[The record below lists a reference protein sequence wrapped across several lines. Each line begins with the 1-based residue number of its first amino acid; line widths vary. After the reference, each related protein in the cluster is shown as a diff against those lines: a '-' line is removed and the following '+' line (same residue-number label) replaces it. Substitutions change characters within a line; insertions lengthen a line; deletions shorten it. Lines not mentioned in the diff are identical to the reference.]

1 MNFERIAQFGL
12 SRLERIRVRSALNP
26 IIWLAVSVPIISWSA
41 AFVFRDEFIFACIFI
56 GVGCLPIIV
65 AVLAYMI
72 LLFRSPDRLQ
82 SEEYLL
88 HLREINL
95 RYRQHRKPERYD
107 EANQPVRFQDSRGR
121 IENGEP
127 E

>member
-1 MNFERIAQFGL
+1 MNFERMAQFGF

-26 IIWLAVSVPIISWSA
+26 IIWLAVSVPIISWAA
-41 AFVFRDEFIFACIFI
+41 AFVFRDQFLFACTFI
-56 GVGCLPIIV
+56 AMGGLPIIV
-65 AVLAYMI
+65 AVLAYVI

-95 RYRQHRKPERYD
+95 RYRQNRKPERYN
-107 EANQPVRFQDSRGR
+107 EANQPVQYQDSRAR
-121 IENGEP
+121 IDDGERP
-127 E
+127 